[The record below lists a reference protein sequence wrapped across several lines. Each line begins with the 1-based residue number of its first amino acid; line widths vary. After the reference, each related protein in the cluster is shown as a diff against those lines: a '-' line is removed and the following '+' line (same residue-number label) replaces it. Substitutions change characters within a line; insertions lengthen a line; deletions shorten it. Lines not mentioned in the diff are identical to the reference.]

1 MTGLVFRNIVIMVVV
16 FFCFTTI
23 ELYGQKT
30 KKKEKKF
37 FDDVKLGMHIS
48 PIIPN
53 QLVNRDNINLVSD
66 SFRLNLTQKTGINFG
81 MEIRLGFKERYS
93 FHTGL
98 NLNRRN
104 FDVSY
109 YVNDS
114 VLVDSVLNFRAFE
127 IPLFAGYYVKLS
139 SQFYLNTNLGF
150 CLDMYPSNIS
160 IPHVYGKRYHWA
172 QFALAGGPGIEWRT
186 KKSGYLFFGMNYKVH
201 FKDMLYVLFYYE
213 NVVGEADDYIPF
225 SGNFFSATIK
235 YYLP

>member
-1 MTGLVFRNIVIMVVV
+1 MAFILNRNIILFLILCIFLSGTLVFS
-16 FFCFTTI
+16 
-23 ELYGQKT
+23 QKT
-30 KKKEKKF
+30 VRNEKKF
-37 FDDVKLGMHIS
+37 FDDVKLGLHVS

-66 SFRLNLTQKTGINFG
+66 SFRLNLTQKTGLNFG
-81 MEIRLGFKERYS
+81 MEIRLGFYERYS

-114 VLVDSVLNFRAFE
+114 TLVDSVLNFRTFE
-127 IPLFAGYYVKLS
+127 IPFFAGYYVKLS
-139 SQFYLNTNLGF
+139 SQLYLNTNLGF
-150 CLDMYPSNIS
+150 CLDMYPSDIS

-186 KKSGYLFFGMNYKVH
+186 KKSGYLYLGMNYKVH
-201 FKDMLYVLFYYE
+201 FKNMLYVLFYYD
-213 NVVGEADDYIPF
+213 NVIGEADEYIPF